1 MQRAR
6 DRRVNDPAYIE
17 WQREYQAEQ
26 DAAKIAADAAQA
38 AADRA
43 AASTPE
49 AQYKS
54 AINELHTEE
63 RNAVLNGVISDVNLS
78 KFGIIKRGRCS
89 EEQKVAARIEFR
101 KVATDYVRNEAN
113 GQILCAMVDRNRL
126 HPGAVESYL
135 LCHAICKLWGLYTD
149 EVAPVE
155 QPVAQP
161 EPEVVAQPV
170 LTRSEQAILDHQR
183 FMEEIVGTDELGRQW
198 TAFELDQLPAKDEL
212 RLRRLFEQGHR
223 GSNLLT
229 TRREILDIKQQQD
242 AERERIAAEQNGG
255 N

>member
-1 MQRAR
+1 VNRAR
-6 DRRVNDPAYIE
+6 DRREGTPAYEE
-17 WQREYQAEQ
+17 WKVARKKEIDAEN
-26 DAAKIAADAAQA
+26 AAAQAAQA
-38 AADRA
+38 AADQA

-49 AQYKS
+49 AQYKA
-54 AINELHTEE
+54 AINELHAEE
-63 RNAVLNGVISDVNLS
+63 RNAVLNGVISDVNLA
-78 KFGIIKRGRCS
+78 KFGTIKRGRCS

-101 KVATDYVRNEAN
+101 KVATDYIRNEAN
-113 GQILCAMVDRNRL
+113 GQILCATVDRNRL

-135 LCHAICKLWGLYTD
+135 LCHEILKLWSGYP
-149 EVAPVE
+149 EVVE
-155 QPVAQP
+155 QPAQPVAQP
-161 EPEVVAQPV
+161 EPEVVARPV

-198 TAFELDQLPAKDEL
+198 TALELDQLPAKDEL

>member
-1 MQRAR
+1 VNRAR
-6 DRRVNDPAYIE
+6 DRRVNDPDFIA
-17 WQREYQAEQ
+17 WQKEYQAEQ
-26 DAAKIAADAAQA
+26 DAAKAAADAAQA
-38 AADRA
+38 VSDA
-43 AASTPE
+43 AAAQTPE
-49 AQYKS
+49 AQYKA
-54 AINELHTEE
+54 AINELHAEE
-63 RNAVLNGVISDVNLS
+63 RNAILNGVISDINLA
-78 KFGIIKRGRCS
+78 KFGTIVRGRCS

-113 GQILCAMVDRNRL
+113 GTILCSMVDRNRL

-149 EVAPVE
+149 EAAPVE

-161 EPEVVAQPV
+161 EPEVIAQPA
-170 LTRSEQAILDHQR
+170 LTRSEQAIVDHQR
-183 FMEEIVGTDELGRQW
+183 FMEEVVGTDELGRQW

-229 TRREILDIKQQQD
+229 ARREILDTKQIQD
-242 AERERIAAEQNGG
+242 AERARIAAEQNGG